1 MRSRL
6 WALTGVAAGVTATA
20 SVFVK
25 STKSQDDR
33 PLYTFL
39 LDNSQSLR
47 DRFFHR
53 LSSQTPFEPLKNVLS
68 SSVTVAA
75 ATPFLSNETKINA
88 DGDAEV
94 QKWDDNWDLRDP
106 EFLGL
111 TEYPKATR
119 FLILIR
125 HGQYHLEHDD
135 DADRK
140 LTELGREQLQLTGH
154 RLKELSCQLNTKY
167 DKIFVSNMTRALESA
182 DIIASLLP
190 DVPRELPGDALLREG
205 APYPPEPP
213 NWDVVK
219 SRERTAKRLQGYFID
234 GPRIESAFRKYFR
247 RAAYDQKED
256 STEIIVCHANVIRY
270 FVMRALQFPPEAWLR
285 ISLKNGS
292 ITFVAISPH
301 GNVSL
306 RSLGDAGHMPPNCL
320 STT

>member
-1 MRSRL
+1 MDGSSIL
-6 WALTGVAAGVTATA
+6 LFCECLNTQP
-20 SVFVK
+20 SPHPP
-25 STKSQDDR
+25 
-33 PLYTFL
+33 PLILSYHFQLSILSHRFL

-190 DVPRELPGDALLREG
+190 DVPRGKFRPFWG
-205 APYPPEPP
+205 
-213 NWDVVK
+213 
-219 SRERTAKRLQGYFID
+219 
-234 GPRIESAFRKYFR
+234 GPR
-247 RAAYDQKED
+247 
-256 STEIIVCHANVIRY
+256 CHRG
-270 FVMRALQFPPEAWLR
+270 R
-285 ISLKNGS
+285 
-292 ITFVAISPH
+292 
-301 GNVSL
+301 
-306 RSLGDAGHMPPNCL
+306 
-320 STT
+320 